1 MSDIFLSEK
10 YYFSHVYLCKYF
22 PLEISLQDVSL
33 KSPITSSKVKLSA
46 TKIHLTFAQYIK

>member
-1 MSDIFLSEK
+1 MSDIFLSEE

-46 TKIHLTFAQYIK
+46 TKIHLTFAQ